1 MEELIKQFEGFLQSF
16 WGGLYLLIGAE
27 VLVVI
32 FCWPSRIWT
41 LWSISVLVVVMGFTY
56 RLFDYGHTLL
66 GFLSILVILQGV
78 ASTII
83 TIYKRKA
90 QGKSLWRF
98 DTTSRP
104 SH

>member
-1 MEELIKQFEGFLQSF
+1 MEELIKQFEGFLRSL

-41 LWSISVLVVVMGFTY
+41 LWSISVLVVVTGFTY
-56 RLFDYGHTLL
+56 MLFDYGHTLF
-66 GFLSILVILQGV
+66 GFLSILVVLQGV
-78 ASTII
+78 VSTII

-104 SH
+104 